1 VLAFT
6 TPGAGL
12 CLVAVADA
20 VGCTGDAVVVCAP
33 PADDDAVTV
42 PQPAAA
48 TARRQ
53 AATALDRKFI

>member
-1 VLAFT
+1 M
-6 TPGAGL
+6 PGAEP

-20 VGCTGDAVVVCAP
+20 DGCTGDAVVVCAP

-48 TARRQ
+48 AVA
-53 AATALDRKFI
+53 AATRHAASPVDRKFI

>member
-1 VLAFT
+1 M
-6 TPGAGL
+6 PGAGL

-20 VGCTGDAVVVCAP
+20 VRPTGGAVVVCDP

-42 PQPAAA
+42 PQPAAV

-53 AATALDRKFI
+53 AATALDRKFT